1 MFLSETSALPILPE
15 PVYNIIKRFFSM
27 DHSIYSCEIF
37 DSWYKHMMII
47 LSYSISSFMLNVF
60 ANFTSAFPSC
70 SSIIA
75 LKYVLRYICL
85 IIDKFWSHTWYKS
98 DSIFKAITFAS
109 EILSI
114 LSVFVVH
121 LSFVLLSIPS
131 LENFQHLHSKNV
143 FEFNLKIS

>member
-27 DHSIYSCEIF
+27 DHSIYLF

-85 IIDKFWSHTWYKS
+85 IIDKFWSHWVHDIKVIQFS
-98 DSIFKAITFAS
+98 KPLPLLQKFWVFFQCLSSIF
-109 EILSI
+109 
-114 LSVFVVH
+114 
-121 LSFVLLSIPS
+121 
-131 LENFQHLHSKNV
+131 HSSCYQ
-143 FEFNLKIS
+143 FPALKISNIFILRNICRN